1 MGSARLNLPRVESS
15 RDDENGGA
23 AHAKIQVHTIYYP
36 YFWSGAAGRPHPA
49 LQFVSLRAVALAL
62 PEIFDFLEQKPH
74 LYLLNY
80 NYLVLVR
87 VRRADDAAAD
97 D

>member
-1 MGSARLNLPRVESS
+1 MAALRTRRYKYTQFITHIFGVAR
-15 RDDENGGA
+15 RDGLIRRCNSFHCA
-23 AHAKIQVHTIYYP
+23 FAFRK
-36 YFWSGAAGRPHPA
+36 
-49 LQFVSLRAVALAL
+49 
-62 PEIFDFLEQKPH
+62 IFDFLEQKPH